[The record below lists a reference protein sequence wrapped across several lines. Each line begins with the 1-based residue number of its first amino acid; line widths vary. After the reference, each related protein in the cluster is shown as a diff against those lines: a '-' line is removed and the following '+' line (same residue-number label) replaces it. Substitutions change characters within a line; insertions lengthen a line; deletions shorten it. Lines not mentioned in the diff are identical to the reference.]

1 MARVE
6 SNSDLAIDVSV
17 ANGISEERGAFPPLR
32 AVGPSPSRSTRP
44 PSWSPPLPPHRVPVA
59 PPTPAARSVSSR
71 PAAAPSAGQRTG
83 STRPAPTQGG
93 AMPGYPSSRPMPLPA
108 VTRSTMR
115 PVRVAASPSDAT
127 FRPRSTRARWVVALA
142 AVSFVGG
149 VIARDQ
155 VSADQ
160 KDRVRAEIT
169 ATQNWIAGRVTAL
182 REMIGMGS
190 RSSQAPNVPPSV
202 EINPPKAAKTQT
214 AANQPGSQALQGA
227 PAAPPVVNVLSLPV
241 APPTA
246 GAMPSRPIAH
256 APVVA
261 APALPVRAHSAPPPA
276 TADALE
282 PAPEA
287 PAPKAPE
294 PPKVAAPTAAQAGN
308 ATPVVPGSLE
318 DLIRKEVEKE
328 QKKAH

>member
-17 ANGISEERGAFPPLR
+17 ANGVSEERGAFPPLR
-32 AVGPSPSRSTRP
+32 AVRPSPSRSTRP

-59 PPTPAARSVSSR
+59 PPTPAARSVSFR

-83 STRPAPTQGG
+83 STRPAPTPGG
-93 AMPGYPSSRPMPLPA
+93 AMPGYPSSRPMPLLPA

-115 PVRVAASPSDAT
+115 PVSAASDAI
-127 FRPRSTRARWVVALA
+127 FRPRSTRARWVVALV

-160 KDRVRAEIT
+160 KDRVRAEIMV
-169 ATQNWIAGRVTAL
+169 TQNWIAGRVTSL
-182 REMIGMGS
+182 REMVGMGS

-202 EINPPKAAKTQT
+202 ESNPPQAAKTQT
-214 AANQPGSQALQGA
+214 AANQPGSQALQA
-227 PAAPPVVNVLSLPV
+227 TPTAPPVVNVLSLPV

-246 GAMPSRPIAH
+246 GAMASRPIAR
-256 APVVA
+256 APVAA
-261 APALPVRAHSAPPPA
+261 APALPVRAHSATPPA
-276 TADALE
+276 MADAVE

-287 PAPKAPE
+287 PTPKAPE
-294 PPKVAAPTAAQAGN
+294 PPKVAAPAAAQAGN